1 MADEETEYGF
11 FKWLL
16 YVILFIAQLIVL
28 LNNVGLM
35 SYWIRSF
42 GKLFKHG
49 GIRGFSLRSEFGSM
63 SIVLPCFMPNEHL
76 IVKETLKQL
85 FNVLEY
91 ENIAPGLKE
100 DLLVTVYCPYNAP
113 PSWRHP
119 IEQELAAMSGRSVGS
134 GTAYSKPCE
143 LMTASRR
150 LQT

>member
-1 MADEETEYGF
+1 MADGVMADEETEYGF

-76 IVKETLKQL
+76 IVKDHRKQATLGPSVAGSPCIL
-85 FNVLEY
+85 
-91 ENIAPGLKE
+91 ASACRR
-100 DLLVTVYCPYNAP
+100 DLRY
-113 PSWRHP
+113 
-119 IEQELAAMSGRSVGS
+119 SGVSTTCGIS
-134 GTAYSKPCE
+134 TTSHS
-143 LMTASRR
+143 T
-150 LQT
+150 